1 MGIEESASD
10 GHRGFDEE
18 VMAAIDRSGAAA
30 RLVIAD
36 VSRDGTWLTIPR
48 SEAPMLREW
57 R

>member
-1 MGIEESASD
+1 MGIEKSASD
-10 GHRGFDEE
+10 GHRGFDQE

-36 VSRDGTWLTIPR
+36 VSRDGSWLTIPR
-48 SEAPMLREW
+48 SEAPLLREW

>member
-1 MGIEESASD
+1 MGIEQSASD
-10 GHRGFDEE
+10 WHRGVDDE

-30 RLVIAD
+30 RFVIAD

>member
-1 MGIEESASD
+1 VGTETPASD

>member
-1 MGIEESASD
+1 VGIEKSASD
-10 GHRGFDEE
+10 GHRGFDQE

-48 SEAPMLREW
+48 SEAPLLREW

>member
-1 MGIEESASD
+1 MSTYESAPD
-10 GHRGFDEE
+10 GQADGTGS
-18 VMAAIDRSGAAA
+18 VMAAIDRSGAAV

-36 VSRDGTWLTIPR
+36 VSQDDTWLTVRR

>member
-1 MGIEESASD
+1 MSTYESAPD
-10 GHRGFDEE
+10 GQGDRPGS

-30 RLVIAD
+30 RFVIAD

-48 SEAPMLREW
+48 SEAPLLREW

>member
-1 MGIEESASD
+1 MGIKKSASD
-10 GHRGFDEE
+10 GHRGVDEE

-48 SEAPMLREW
+48 SEAPLLREW

>member
-1 MGIEESASD
+1 MSTYESAPD
-10 GHRGFDEE
+10 GYADGTGS
-18 VMAAIDRSGAAA
+18 VMAAVDHSGAAV

-36 VSRDGTWLTIPR
+36 VSRDDTWLTIPR

>member
-1 MGIEESASD
+1 MSTYESAPD
-10 GHRGFDEE
+10 GQGDRPGS

-36 VSRDGTWLTIPR
+36 VSRDDTWLMIPR

>member
-1 MGIEESASD
+1 MGIEKPASD

-18 VMAAIDRSGAAA
+18 VMAAIDRGGAAA

-36 VSRDGTWLTIPR
+36 VSRDDTWLTVPQ